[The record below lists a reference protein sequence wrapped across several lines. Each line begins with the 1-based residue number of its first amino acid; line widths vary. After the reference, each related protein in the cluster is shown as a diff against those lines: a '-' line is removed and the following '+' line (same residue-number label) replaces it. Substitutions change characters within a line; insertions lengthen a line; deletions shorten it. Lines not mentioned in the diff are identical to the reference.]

1 MSVKS
6 RFCVAINR
14 LKEEEMS
21 NFIEAYSK
29 KDLEKASRT
38 LESLGFIS
46 ELSDDICELK
56 PRKT

>member
-6 RFCVAINR
+6 RFCVAINS

-21 NFIEAYSK
+21 NFIKAYK
-29 KDLEKASRT
+29 ERDLEKASRT

-46 ELSDDICELK
+46 ELSGDICELTPK
-56 PRKT
+56 KT